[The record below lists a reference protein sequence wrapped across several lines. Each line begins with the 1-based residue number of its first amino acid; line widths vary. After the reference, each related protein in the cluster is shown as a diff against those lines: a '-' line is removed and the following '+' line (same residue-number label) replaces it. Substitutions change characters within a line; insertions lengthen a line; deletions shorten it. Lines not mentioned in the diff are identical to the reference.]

1 MHDIPLYDWIGFHI
15 LLLALFVA
23 EFLMLRHKQ
32 TPSRAIAATCMWIGA
47 ALAFAGYIWYTLGR
61 PYDVEFVSGYAIEE
75 ALSVD
80 NLFVFLILFR
90 EFAIQG
96 AQQRRVL
103 FWGILGA
110 VVMRAGFI
118 GLGIELLEH
127 FEWVTY
133 IFGAF
138 LLIAAVRLL
147 LPEKEKKPGK
157 PAWTKWIER
166 IVPVSHDEKHF
177 FTREGGKLHLTM
189 MSLALIAIAFTDF
202 VFALDSIPAVLSI
215 TRHPFIA
222 YSSNVMAVMGLRSLY
237 FLLAH
242 LLEKLAYLH
251 YGLAAVLGFA
261 AFKMLAAKWI
271 EVSAGLSL
279 GVILGMLA
287 ITVALSLLLPKK
299 QTHSA

>member
-1 MHDIPLYDWIGFHI
+1 
-15 LLLALFVA
+15 
-23 EFLMLRHKQ
+23 
-32 TPSRAIAATCMWIGA
+32 MWVGA
-47 ALAFAGYIWYTLGR
+47 ALAFAGYVWYTLGS
-61 PYDVEFVSGYAIEE
+61 PYDIEFISGYAIEE
-75 ALSVD
+75 SLSVD
-80 NLFVFLILFR
+80 NLFVFLLLFR
-90 EFAIQG
+90 EFHIEG
-96 AQQRRVL
+96 PHQRRVL

-110 VVMRAGFI
+110 VIMRAGFI

-127 FEWVTY
+127 FAWVTY

-138 LLIAAVRLL
+138 LLFAAVRLL
-147 LPEKEKKPGK
+147 MPHGEKKPGK

-166 IVPVSHDEKHF
+166 IFPVSSNQSRF
-177 FTREGGKLHLTM
+177 FLHEGGKLHLTM
-189 MSLALIAIAFTDF
+189 LSLALIAIAFTDF

-261 AFKMLAAKWI
+261 AFKMLAASWI
-271 EVSAGLSL
+271 EISALVSLAI
-279 GVILGMLA
+279 ILGLLG
-287 ITVALSLLLPKK
+287 ITVVISLLLPKK
-299 QTHSA
+299 HATA

>member
-1 MHDIPLYDWIGFHI
+1 MNEIPLYDWIGFHVF
-15 LLLALFVA
+15 LLLLFVG
-23 EFLMLRHKQ
+23 EFLMLRRKQ
-32 TPSRAIAATCMWIGA
+32 TPARAIWATCMWVGA
-47 ALAFAGYIWYTLGR
+47 ALAFAGYVWYTLGT
-61 PYDVEFVSGYAIEE
+61 PYDIEFISGYAIEE
-75 ALSVD
+75 SLSVD
-80 NLFVFLILFR
+80 NLFVFLLLFR
-90 EFAIQG
+90 EFHIEG
-96 AQQRRVL
+96 AHQRRVL

-127 FEWVTY
+127 FAWVTY

-138 LLIAAVRLL
+138 LLFAAVRLL
-147 LPEKEKKPGK
+147 MPHGEKKPGK

-166 IVPVSHDEKHF
+166 IIPVSSNQSRF
-177 FTREGGKLHLTM
+177 FLHEQGKLHLTM
-189 MSLALIAIAFTDF
+189 LSLALIAIAFTDF

-242 LLEKLAYLH
+242 LLERLAYLH

-261 AFKMLAAKWI
+261 AFKMLAASWI
-271 EVSAGLSL
+271 EVSALVSLAIILSL
-279 GVILGMLA
+279 LG
-287 ITVALSLLLPKK
+287 ITVVISLLLPKK
-299 QTHSA
+299 HATA

>member
-1 MHDIPLYDWIGFHI
+1 MHDIPLYDWIGFHVF
-15 LLLALFVA
+15 LLLLFVA
-23 EFLMLRHKQ
+23 EFFILRRKQ
-32 TPSRAIAATCMWIGA
+32 TPARAVAATCMWVAA
-47 ALAFAGYIWYTLGR
+47 ALAFAGYIWFTLGT

-90 EFAIQG
+90 EFKIEG

-118 GLGIELLEH
+118 SLGIELLER

-147 LPEKEKKPGK
+147 FPEKEKKPGK
-157 PAWTKWIER
+157 PAWTRWVER
-166 IVPVSHDEKHF
+166 IFPVSHDETHF
-177 FTREGGKLHLTM
+177 FTREEGKLHLTM

-202 VFALDSIPAVLSI
+202 VFALDSIPAVLSL

-242 LLEKLAYLH
+242 LLAKLAYLH

-261 AFKMLAAKWI
+261 AFKMLAVKWVEI
-271 EVSAGLSL
+271 SAGVSL
-279 GVILGMLA
+279 GVIIGLLGV
-287 ITVALSLLLPKK
+287 TVVLSLVLPKK
-299 QTHSA
+299 TAHA